1 MADDP
6 PSLWKDT
13 PDDEWETLTPNEDPK
28 QTEVDNQSKQE
39 QIQPPKNGTCLSQ
52 DTQEQ
57 EPQWEI
63 PKKQRQSRKPNNKKT
78 EIKIQTENKFS
89 ELDSD
94 SEWTSEQKIKKRRH
108 SAGNTQVEADIA
120 YEEEFGHNKMDS
132 TDDATSSENSII
144 GTDEN
149 YFDASEDEEKVNID

>member
-1 MADDP
+1 MRNLQKKGHYRSECPRLQVDP
-6 PSLWKDT
+6 PSETDKADEPQSLWKDT
-13 PDDEWETLTPNEDPK
+13 PDDEWETPSPNEDLK
-28 QTEVDNQSKQE
+28 QTEVDNQSRQE
-39 QIQPPKNGTCLSQ
+39 PTQPPKNGTCLTQ

-63 PKKQRQSRKPNNKKT
+63 PKKQRQSRKLNNKKR
-78 EIKIQTENKFS
+78 EIKIQTENKLS

-94 SEWTSEQKIKKRRH
+94 SEEQKTKKRRH

-132 TDDATSSENSII
+132 TDDATS
-144 GTDEN
+144 
-149 YFDASEDEEKVNID
+149 

>member
-1 MADDP
+1 MADEP

-13 PDDEWETLTPNEDPK
+13 PDDEWETPTPNEDPK

-39 QIQPPKNGTCLSQ
+39 PTQPPKNGTCLSQ

-63 PKKQRQSRKPNNKKT
+63 PKKQRQSRKPNNKR

-94 SEWTSEQKIKKRRH
+94 SKRTSEQKIKRQRKRHRILV
-108 SAGNTQVEADIA
+108 SNYRKKTAFSFSVFCLFDLIPYVPSTIFQLCRDGSSWVEPVL
-120 YEEEFGHNKMDS
+120 S
-132 TDDATSSENSII
+132 
-144 GTDEN
+144 
-149 YFDASEDEEKVNID
+149 

>member
-1 MADDP
+1 MADEP

-13 PDDEWETLTPNEDPK
+13 PDDEWETPTPNEDPK

-39 QIQPPKNGTCLSQ
+39 PTQPPKNGTCLSQ
-52 DTQEQ
+52 DTQEE

-63 PKKQRQSRKPNNKKT
+63 PKKQRQSRKPNNKR

-94 SEWTSEQKIKKRRH
+94 SKRTSEQKIKRQRKRHRILV
-108 SAGNTQVEADIA
+108 SN
-120 YEEEFGHNKMDS
+120 YRKK
-132 TDDATSSENSII
+132 NS
-144 GTDEN
+144 
-149 YFDASEDEEKVNID
+149 FLLLCFLFV